1 MREGEATTR
10 LLFSVLV
17 SICLAGLARA
27 GVRDEVKALAGSSV
41 SLRCAVN
48 RARCGD
54 FHSIKWYKE
63 NRRVFVYSPVVDFSK
78 AEGELLER
86 SSLALDTQE
95 ARLTIDP
102 ILTTDEGEYKCEI
115 TFLDIS
121 KNCPVVQLVK
131 LTTLAEPKY
140 ANISLSRGQGSR
152 PVMADSV
159 VGPFNEGT
167 EVLLVC
173 ESGGGKPI
181 PQVSWYINGQQV
193 PGRASSSEDAD
204 RTGTGRSELAL
215 TVGRKQLGAQLECK
229 ADNEAVP
236 SPLISAIQLD
246 VSLRPQA
253 VKIGGAEAAVEA
265 GDVVSLLC
273 SASGARPAAV
283 LTWYNGTSL
292 FQEQPAGQVS
302 LQPDGTYKTESRLSF
317 IATRFEDNGRVFCEG
332 QNDVLEFYKEE
343 PKRADTRL
351 QVGTATLSQSFSPFI
366 PFICRFCIPLW

>member
-1 MREGEATTR
+1 M
-10 LLFSVLV
+10 
-17 SICLAGLARA
+17 
-27 GVRDEVKALAGSSV
+27 
-41 SLRCAVN
+41 
-48 RARCGD
+48 
-54 FHSIKWYKE
+54 
-63 NRRVFVYSPVVDFSK
+63 
-78 AEGELLER
+78 
-86 SSLALDTQE
+86 
-95 ARLTIDP
+95 
-102 ILTTDEGEYKCEI
+102 
-115 TFLDIS
+115 
-121 KNCPVVQLVK
+121 
-131 LTTLAEPKY
+131 
-140 ANISLSRGQGSR
+140 
-152 PVMADSV
+152 
-159 VGPFNEGT
+159 
-167 EVLLVC
+167 
-173 ESGGGKPI
+173 
-181 PQVSWYINGQQV
+181 SWYINGQQV

-317 IATRFEDNGRVFCEG
+317 IATRWALHLSRAPHFHLHPGLKTMGASSVRDRMMFWNSTKRNQSVLIQGCRWALPLYLNPLVHLSHLSAGSVFPCGRNPTPQHHG
-332 QNDVLEFYKEE
+332 QHYGSGGLAWSSKSHNFPL
-343 PKRADTRL
+343 R
-351 QVGTATLSQSFSPFI
+351 SSFSAATRRTQVPCTVSSGTI
-366 PFICRFCIPLW
+366 MAR